1 MQISAEVITLLGTF
15 IASTLIYIITSW
27 IQQRN
32 KRSFTLRLI
41 GSIYRPLHYFLNLR
55 YIGLM
60 TFAALASTT
69 FSIFLTILPSEI
81 SKHYFIYQI
90 ISFTSYFIT
99 LILIIILAIFWGMR
113 KKIITSLVQES
124 SVHNSPDIDSLP
136 SKINRILYGF
146 FILEAR
152 YLILIIALFII
163 FAIIFSVLDKNF
175 APIGFVLIKA
185 SMLTIFVILSIYEFS
200 SRIVRLNISFFDTDA
215 EIESSLF
222 NLIKDPSFCVCI
234 IDNLKNKYCGN
245 LEGISYGVLIR
256 LENSDKTV
264 NIPYESIYEVTS
276 CDSNN
281 NNKPKLPLIF

>member
-1 MQISAEVITLLGTF
+1 MQISAEVITLLSTF
-15 IASTLIYIITSW
+15 MASTLIYIITSW

-41 GSIYRPLHYFLNLR
+41 GSIYRPLHYFLNYRTHDICCCGIHDIL
-55 YIGLM
+55 I
-60 TFAALASTT
+60 
-69 FSIFLTILPSEI
+69 TILPSEI

-90 ISFTSYFIT
+90 ISFTSYFVT
-99 LILIIILAIFWGMR
+99 FILVIILAIFWSMR

-136 SKINRILYGF
+136 SKINRIFYGF

-175 APIGFVLIKA
+175 APIGFVLIMA
-185 SMLTIFVILSIYEFS
+185 SMSTIVAILSIYEFS